1 MNRSEKKNKSRD
13 ILTLSKLEGKIQKH
27 KDDKI
32 QGVMTWEILR
42 YVEKCNNL
50 LDQEN
55 DKEYR
60 WLKNERTE

>member
-1 MNRSEKKNKSRD
+1 MQ
-13 ILTLSKLEGKIQKH
+13 LSKLEGKIQKH